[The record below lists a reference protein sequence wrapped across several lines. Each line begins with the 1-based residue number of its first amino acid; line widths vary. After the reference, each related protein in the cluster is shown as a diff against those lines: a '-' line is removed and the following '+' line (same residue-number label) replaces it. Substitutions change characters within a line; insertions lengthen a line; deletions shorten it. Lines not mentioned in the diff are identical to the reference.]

1 MNEFSVY
8 LVLGILSLALFI
20 SLSLHIIFCLRRR
33 AAVCTDADRCCFG
46 HISER
51 ETQSQMERQNF
62 RNLSHREQEE
72 NPCNHREQQE
82 NPIYG
87 NISTDRSEA
96 AEDCYEMMTMQ
107 RNRDLRKP
115 SEADLNYASLDLK
128 VAMKRKK
135 KHGHLQGQMQGH
147 STLQEHLPDRLT
159 PPPNAFL
166 ELDAEADAHLPPRE
180 TCTMVSHSSIYLN
193 SQQIDQEAEEME
205 RGWSAITEMEKGSR
219 EGHQWG
225 EDSRSRDWKI
235 EQDSGEGTDSKP
247 YGSNGNICVLL
258 SEDDT

>member
-1 MNEFSVY
+1 
-8 LVLGILSLALFI
+8 
-20 SLSLHIIFCLRRR
+20 
-33 AAVCTDADRCCFG
+33 
-46 HISER
+46 
-51 ETQSQMERQNF
+51 MERQNF
-62 RNLSHREQEE
+62 RNLSHRAQQE
-72 NPCNHREQQE
+72 NPCNRREQQE

-96 AEDCYEMMTMQ
+96 AEDCYERMQ
-107 RNRDLRKP
+107 RSRNLRKP

-135 KHGHLQGQMQGH
+135 KHGHLQGQTQGH

-166 ELDAEADAHLPPRE
+166 ELDADADAHLPPRE

-193 SQQIDQEAEEME
+193 SQQIAQEAEEME
-205 RGWSAITEMEKGSR
+205 REWSASTEMERGSL

-225 EDSRSRDWKI
+225 EDGRSRDWKI
-235 EQDSGEGTDSKP
+235 DLDSGEGEESKH
-247 YGSNGNICVLL
+247 YGSNGNVCALL
-258 SEDDT
+258 SEDEN